1 MLPVALDPVSGS
13 GVTMGQIQTRAH
25 PEERSVSKGEA
36 PCLQPLLR
44 DGATRLLRMRM
55 GRFGVGCA
63 RPLCVLCA
71 SSALF
76 AINLEK
82 RERGGREDNPC
93 LVLPAKAG
101 IQGSPFHCC
110 LPPWTPDQGPG

>member
-1 MLPVALDPVSGS
+1 
-13 GVTMGQIQTRAH
+13 
-25 PEERSVSKGEA
+25 
-36 PCLQPLLR
+36 
-44 DGATRLLRMRM
+44 M